1 MLRVIRW
8 FSWFLSGNRFLVFI
22 MSHLLTPHAVW
33 FTVAIGAYGLG
44 KWSVQSQS
52 DPAAEVMVQA
62 QGVESG
68 LGASPSAL
76 LVRQASEE
84 SDLDGS
90 VAGAKRTF
98 GQGGIETIAK
108 EAFSDPNPLK
118 RELAFARLLEGLTPE
133 NAEEIREQ
141 LRDGSASGDQWRL
154 FQYAWGSVD
163 GPGALSKATEIERK
177 DWREGAV
184 STALSGWASADPSKA
199 IAWLGEMDEGERGRY
214 QDDLVNGLADSDI
227 GLASDY
233 VLRMVEAGDRRGAE
247 LMGTVAGEQLRKSGA
262 IVAASWAEKL
272 PNGAAK
278 GSALD
283 RVANAYVEKDPA
295 SAAAWAE
302 QFATAD
308 YGARVIEEVGDEW
321 AERDPASAVSWLES
335 LDDSAG
341 KREGFESALGEW
353 VRKDPTAAS
362 QYLVEMPQGEL
373 KDTAINGFVS
383 RLAWEDPQSAITWAG
398 TIQQAETR
406 MEALTRAGQAYF
418 RRDREGAT
426 EWLETSGLSEEAQ
439 KKVTEVRRDRRR

>member
-1 MLRVIRW
+1 
-8 FSWFLSGNRFLVFI
+8 
-22 MSHLLTPHAVW
+22 MSHRLIPHAVW

-52 DPAAEVMVQA
+52 DRAAEVMVQA

-76 LVRQASEE
+76 LVRQTSEE

-118 RELAFARLLEGLTPE
+118 RELAFARLLGGLTPE

-177 DWREGAV
+177 DWREGAI

-233 VLRMVEAGDRRGAE
+233 VLRMVESGDRRGRGEAVVWCRAGRPPAAGSTRAA
-247 LMGTVAGEQLRKSGA
+247 LGVAPPGGGHRTRCKASAFAPTPSTALKS
-262 IVAASWAEKL
+262 ASQRTTRGCT
-272 PNGAAK
+272 PPQQGCPSQPG
-278 GSALD
+278 GSA
-283 RVANAYVEKDPA
+283 
-295 SAAAWAE
+295 
-302 QFATAD
+302 
-308 YGARVIEEVGDEW
+308 
-321 AERDPASAVSWLES
+321 
-335 LDDSAG
+335 
-341 KREGFESALGEW
+341 
-353 VRKDPTAAS
+353 PT
-362 QYLVEMPQGEL
+362 
-373 KDTAINGFVS
+373 
-383 RLAWEDPQSAITWAG
+383 
-398 TIQQAETR
+398 
-406 MEALTRAGQAYF
+406 
-418 RRDREGAT
+418 
-426 EWLETSGLSEEAQ
+426 
-439 KKVTEVRRDRRR
+439 